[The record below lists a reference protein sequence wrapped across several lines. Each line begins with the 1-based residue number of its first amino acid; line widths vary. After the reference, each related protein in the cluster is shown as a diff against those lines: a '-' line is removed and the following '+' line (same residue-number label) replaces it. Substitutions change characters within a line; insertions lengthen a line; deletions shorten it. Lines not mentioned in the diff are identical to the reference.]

1 MNPNERDQSMADT
14 LRLNPNVAAL
24 PPYNAGMNIAV
35 ARSKT
40 GLSEIAA
47 LASNENPYGCSPN
60 VSAALTELN
69 PSRYADPA
77 CVILRDALS
86 KKLDVSGDR
95 IVVGNGSEEMIA
107 AVCRAVLRPFST
119 VATITPGFGLHEIEP
134 RANGAKVVKIPMT
147 NDLRFDLEAIAI
159 ALRKKPSIFFISS
172 PSNPVGPALDQN
184 QLSRLITA
192 VPKETLLV
200 FDEAY
205 FEFCDEQTPDGLKAL
220 ADSAISYVVL
230 RTFSKAYGLAGL
242 RVGYAV
248 ACDERLARAISS
260 AKTPFNVNAAAQLAA
275 VAALN
280 DETWMRVSVAS
291 VVAERNRIAGEIAS
305 LGLFAPESQTNFL
318 FIDVG
323 CDSSIAFDH
332 FLSHGVIVK
341 PWKEPALA
349 SFIRVTVGLPVENDR
364 FLEALRLLKAKL
376 AEAKVAS

>member
-1 MNPNERDQSMADT
+1 MADT
-14 LRLNPNVAAL
+14 LRLNPSVAAL

-323 CDSSIAFDH
+323 CDSSITFDH

-341 PWKEPALA
+341 PWKEPAFA